1 MKNIIYYSVIAIT
14 LTSLL
19 CISCGREFND
29 NPDYEYNQVDSV
41 FGDNSLLYSKVF
53 RNQTAGTYLWFG
65 LRNEIANFTKPKLS
79 VSLKIDG
86 TDNSYQIDLRGRLY
100 EYNSNAEE
108 ITFRDITL
116 GLFNSEEQKADLVCS
131 LAKRQIDGCDD
142 LQDETLREQCKRT
155 YILKLK
161 RIVVKDIGATLQI
174 GEPYTYQNST
184 ITLSVQVGQD
194 LYLTN

>member
-1 MKNIIYYSVIAIT
+1 MKNIIYHSVIAIV

-29 NPDYEYNQVDSV
+29 NPDYEYNQLDSV

-53 RNQTAGTYLWFG
+53 KNQTAGTYLWFG

-108 ITFRDITL
+108 ITFRDIPL
-116 GLFNSEEQKADLVCS
+116 VLFNSEEQKADLVCS
-131 LAKRQIDGCDD
+131 LTKRQIDGCDD

-161 RIVVKDIGATLQI
+161 RIVVKDISATLQI